1 MNKYRTFRIPL
12 KNEGGFNHLYRIEDV
27 GLDQSD
33 FYSFKY
39 IDIAG
44 NCAPMVEDLPD
55 DARANID
62 KVFLTQYIPDEEGI
76 EYSYRVEMTS
86 VSDIESDIIVK
97 LISLPGVEEIDTTLF
112 HLSHILKQTLSRG
125 KPIDSIIDAIK
136 NCK

>member
-12 KNEGGFNHLYRIEDV
+12 KNEGGFDHLYRIEDV

-39 IDIAG
+39 IDIVG
-44 NCAPMVEDLPD
+44 QCAPLSDDLPD

-62 KVFLTQYIPDEEGI
+62 KVFLTQYIPDEGNI

-86 VSDIESDIIVK
+86 VSDIESDSIIK
-97 LISLPGVEEIDTTLF
+97 LVSLDGVEEIDTNLF
-112 HLSHILKQTLSRG
+112 HLSHILKQTLSKG
-125 KPIDSIIDAIK
+125 EPIDSIIDAIK